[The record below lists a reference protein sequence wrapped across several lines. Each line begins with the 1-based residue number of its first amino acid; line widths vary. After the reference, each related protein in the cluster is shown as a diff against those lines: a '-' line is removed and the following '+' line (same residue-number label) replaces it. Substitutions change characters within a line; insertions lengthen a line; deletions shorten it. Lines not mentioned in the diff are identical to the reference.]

1 MEDLYFQGKGK
12 MRIVLPDL
20 PPKAA
25 NPNANSHYFTRSTVR
40 RKQQEEMIAYVLE
53 QGKPDTP
60 YDRAHITI
68 TWRARDKRNR
78 DVDNLL
84 SAMKGSIDG
93 LIHAGVIVDDSAK
106 HLSYTLYYEWGDGVT
121 ENETI
126 LDIKKV
132 LI

>member
-1 MEDLYFQGKGK
+1 V
-12 MRIVLPDL
+12 RIVLPHL
-20 PPKAA
+20 PPSKAY
-25 NPNANSHYFTRSTVR
+25 PNKKTHYFTLSSLR
-40 RKQQEEMIAYVLE
+40 REQQEEMIVYVME

-60 YDRAHITI
+60 YERAHITM
-68 TWRARDKRNR
+68 TWRAKDKRSR
-78 DVDNLL
+78 DIDNLL

-106 HLSYTLYYEWGDGVT
+106 HLSYTLYYEWGDKVK

-126 LDIKKV
+126 LDIKEV

>member
-1 MEDLYFQGKGK
+1 MYGV
-12 MRIVLPDL
+12 RIVLPHL
-20 PPKAA
+20 PPSKAY
-25 NPNANSHYFTRSTVR
+25 PNKKTHYFTLSSLR
-40 RKQQEEMIAYVLE
+40 REQQEEMIVYVME

-60 YDRAHITI
+60 YERAHITM
-68 TWRARDKRNR
+68 TWRAKDKRSR
-78 DVDNLL
+78 DIDNLL

-106 HLSYTLYYEWGDGVT
+106 HLSYTLYYEWGDKVK

-126 LDIKKV
+126 LDIKEV

>member
-1 MEDLYFQGKGK
+1 
-12 MRIVLPDL
+12 MRIVLPHL
-20 PPKAA
+20 PPSKAY
-25 NPNANSHYFTRSTVR
+25 PNKKTHYFTLSSIR
-40 RKQQEEMIAYVLE
+40 REQQEEMIAYVIE
-53 QGKPDTP
+53 QGRPDTP

-68 TWRARDKRNR
+68 TWRSKDKRNR

-106 HLSYTLYYEWGDGVT
+106 HLSYTLYYEWGDKVK
-121 ENETI
+121 ENQTI
-126 LDIKKV
+126 LDIQEV

>member
-1 MEDLYFQGKGK
+1 
-12 MRIVLPDL
+12 MRIVLPHL
-20 PPKAA
+20 PPSKAY
-25 NPNANSHYFTRSTVR
+25 PNKKTHYFTLSSIR
-40 RKQQEEMIAYVLE
+40 REQQEEMIAYVIE
-53 QGKPDTP
+53 QGRPDTP

-68 TWRARDKRNR
+68 TWRSKDKRNR

-106 HLSYTLYYEWGDGVT
+106 HLSYTLYYEWGDKVK
-121 ENETI
+121 ENQTI
-126 LDIKKV
+126 LDIKEV